1 LSLQQ
6 IILKS
11 REQDNVFGFDD
22 TYLDLA
28 RALRQQTTKGK
39 NYAEFAASR
48 SRLEKLLGGVVEYDQ
63 ASGRWQFV
71 TGRQRFPIGV
81 TAEGIKKI
89 AILDTLLGNRYLD
102 PSSIVIIDEPESAL
116 HPTAISEHE
125 LPASFKVLDLAK
137 ADFRLVLVIKGDP
150 SPWPEAWLP
159 PIKDE
164 LALRLQPLVNTW
176 RLSPTAVMVFN
187 EALAKQYG
195 LILGQPSA
203 STPAQG

>member
-1 LSLQQ
+1 
-6 IILKS
+6 
-11 REQDNVFGFDD
+11 
-22 TYLDLA
+22 
-28 RALRQQTTKGK
+28 
-39 NYAEFAASR
+39 
-48 SRLEKLLGGVVEYDQ
+48 
-63 ASGRWQFV
+63 
-71 TGRQRFPIGV
+71 
-81 TAEGIKKI
+81 
-89 AILDTLLGNRYLD
+89 
-102 PSSIVIIDEPESAL
+102 
-116 HPTAISEHE
+116 
-125 LPASFKVLDLAK
+125 
-137 ADFRLVLVIKGDP
+137 LVLVIKGDP